1 MALLP
6 VDNIALLEEAG
17 LLSSGSQ
24 RDAAA
29 QALFSLLGQIG
40 QQGAPRLSP
49 TAPAVNLNAPMQVYN
64 QALQAEATRGALR
77 RKLAREKALKDL
89 IKPRTPTSQE
99 VDARMGQV
107 MPPMLDQL
115 AMSRALAGDETQED
129 LEQYTQQDAAAIS
142 PRVRAAVTK
151 ELSTPVMMEGLPEST
166 VRVAQLLGT
175 ADTGKMIDFLAKSQ
189 ADTNAQRDFKFF
201 NTLKTPA
208 EKEAF
213 LAMKR
218 QPSYIDTGSTLLNP
232 IQDIIKRLM
241 PSAPSATGVQPAQR
255 GVPAEQIPP
264 GTIKKTLAPKDE
276 PENVA
281 VRAQKQQEGKNLALA
296 KENLGKVESSMNRM
310 LRTLDQI
317 EKDPELENVVGGD
330 FGTAVR
336 SLLPDA
342 LFGLTYGSQK
352 TAPVY
357 SRIDKILGGAFLA
370 AFQSLRGGG
379 QITENEGNKAT
390 AAITRLQNLS
400 MNTADY
406 IEAIQEAREVFK
418 EIISDARKRAK
429 AGIVLPKPGKKS
441 DDILEKYK
449 V

>member
-99 VDARMGQV
+99 VDARVGQV
-107 MPPMLDQL
+107 MPALLDQRAA
-115 AMSRALAGDETQED
+115 AMDTVGDEMEED
-129 LEQYTQQDAAAIS
+129 LEQYRMQDAAAIS
-142 PRVRAAVTK
+142 PRVREAVTK
-151 ELSTPVMMEGLPEST
+151 ELSTPVMMQGLPEST

-255 GVPAEQIPP
+255 GVPAAQTPTGKIE
-264 GTIKKTLAPKDE
+264 KTLAPRDK

-281 VRAQKQQEGKNLALA
+281 VRAQKQQEGRNLALA
-296 KENLGKVESSMNRM
+296 RENLGKVESSMNRM
-310 LRTLDQI
+310 LRTLDAI
-317 EKDPELENVVGGD
+317 ENDPELENVVGGD
-330 FGTAVR
+330 VGTAAR
-336 SLLPDA
+336 SVLPEA
-342 LFGLTYGSQK
+342 IFGLFEQK

-357 SRIDKILGGAFLA
+357 SRIDKILGGSFLA

-400 MNTADY
+400 MNTAEY
-406 IEAIQEAREVFK
+406 KEAIQEAREVFK
-418 EIISDARKRAK
+418 EIIRDARKRAK
-429 AGIVLPKPGKKS
+429 AGIVLPQPKQKS
-441 DDILEKYK
+441 NDILKKYK
-449 V
+449 VK